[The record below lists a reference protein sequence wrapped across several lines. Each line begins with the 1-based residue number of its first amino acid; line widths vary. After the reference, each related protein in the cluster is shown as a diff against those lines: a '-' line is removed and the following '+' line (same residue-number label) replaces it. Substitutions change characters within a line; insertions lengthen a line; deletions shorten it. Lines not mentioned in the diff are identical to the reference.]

1 MKKIIPAL
9 IFTAA
14 AAGATA
20 IYIKKKLFDNNKV
33 KLIEL
38 EFQQDEDNPDSSEV
52 HQQDEVLVEVNVL
65 PQHETKV
72 EANVEQNENVELASD
87 NEEVDSIQDEESV
100 EQNENVELAS
110 NNEEVN
116 SIQEEESVEQSEN
129 VEFVSD
135 NEEVDTIQ
143 DEETV
148 DDVQNEEIE
157 DVEQSEEV
165 QDGLLTEE
173 EIVEEIEP
181 VISDEEL
188 SEIEQIVDQF
198 VTQQQSEKTES
209 IADDH
214 LSFQEDQVD
223 TVAQIDDITTEID
236 QIIGDI
242 INQDETSNETLG
254 QDEIETIVDENTID
268 DLISNLEEQKANQQ
282 AMDDIEQLIE
292 DEVKSID
299 ESEMSDDELIEKF
312 SKQYPAV
319 SQKRISLILTT
330 IDRMLDAV
338 GKCDYITLQHFIEF
352 EDEKQKESF
361 SKISSTVGYET
372 EPSRKNKELILSAIV
387 INNRLT
393 IAHTILSLSDNAAD
407 YHGNYNGWA
416 VKSTE

>member
-38 EFQQDEDNPDSSEV
+38 EFQQDEDNPGSTEV

-72 EANVEQNENVELASD
+72 EESVEQNENVELASD
-87 NEEVDSIQDEESV
+87 NEKVDSIQDEETV
-100 EQNENVELAS
+100 D
-110 NNEEVN
+110 
-116 SIQEEESVEQSEN
+116 QSEN

-135 NEEVDTIQ
+135 NEEVDSVQ

-157 DVEQSEEV
+157 DEEV

-242 INQDETSNETLG
+242 INQDETSNEALG

-352 EDEKQKESF
+352 EDDGR
-361 SKISSTVGYET
+361 I
-372 EPSRKNKELILSAIV
+372 
-387 INNRLT
+387 
-393 IAHTILSLSDNAAD
+393 
-407 YHGNYNGWA
+407 
-416 VKSTE
+416 

>member
-38 EFQQDEDNPDSSEV
+38 EFQQDEDIPDSTEV

-72 EANVEQNENVELASD
+72 EETVEQNENVELASD
-87 NEEVDSIQDEESV
+87 NEEVNSIQDEET
-100 EQNENVELAS
+100 
-110 NNEEVN
+110 
-116 SIQEEESVEQSEN
+116 VEQSEN

-135 NEEVDTIQ
+135 NEEVDSIQEEESVEQSEKVEFVSDNEEVDSIQ

-157 DVEQSEEV
+157 DEDV

-242 INQDETSNETLG
+242 INQDETSNEALG

-361 SKISSTVGYET
+361 SQISSTVGYET

>member
-38 EFQQDEDNPDSSEV
+38 EFQQDEDNPGSTEV

-72 EANVEQNENVELASD
+72 EESVEQNENVELASDNEKVDSIQDEETVEQSENVELASD
-87 NEEVDSIQDEESV
+87 NEEVDSIQDEE
-100 EQNENVELAS
+100 
-110 NNEEVN
+110 
-116 SIQEEESVEQSEN
+116 
-129 VEFVSD
+129 
-135 NEEVDTIQ
+135 
-143 DEETV
+143 TV

-157 DVEQSEEV
+157 DAEV

-254 QDEIETIVDENTID
+254 QDEIETVVDENTID

-361 SKISSTVGYET
+361 SQISSTVGYEM

>member
-72 EANVEQNENVELASD
+72 EETAEQNENVELASD
-87 NEEVDSIQDEESV
+87 NEEVDSIQDEET
-100 EQNENVELAS
+100 
-110 NNEEVN
+110 
-116 SIQEEESVEQSEN
+116 VEQSEN
-129 VEFVSD
+129 VEFASD
-135 NEEVDTIQ
+135 NEEVDSIQ

-361 SKISSTVGYET
+361 SQISSTVGYET

>member
-38 EFQQDEDNPDSSEV
+38 EFQQDEDIPDSTEV

-72 EANVEQNENVELASD
+72 EETVEQNENVELASD
-87 NEEVDSIQDEESV
+87 TEEVD
-100 EQNENVELAS
+100 
-110 NNEEVN
+110 
-116 SIQEEESVEQSEN
+116 SIQEEESVEQSEK

-135 NEEVDTIQ
+135 DEEVDSIQ

-157 DVEQSEEV
+157 DEDV

-242 INQDETSNETLG
+242 INQDETSNETLC
-254 QDEIETIVDENTID
+254 QDEIETVVDENTID

-361 SKISSTVGYET
+361 SQISSTVGYEM

>member
-38 EFQQDEDNPDSSEV
+38 EFQQDEDNPGSTEV

-72 EANVEQNENVELASD
+72 EESVEQNENVELASD
-87 NEEVDSIQDEESV
+87 NEKVDSIQDEETV

-110 NNEEVN
+110 DTEEVD

-135 NEEVDTIQ
+135 NEEVDSIQ

-157 DVEQSEEV
+157 DEEV

-188 SEIEQIVDQF
+188 SEIEQIDDQI
-198 VTQQQSEKTES
+198 VTQQQSEKTENVT
-209 IADDH
+209 DDH

-242 INQDETSNETLG
+242 INQDETSNEALG

-361 SKISSTVGYET
+361 SQISSTVGYEM

>member
-72 EANVEQNENVELASD
+72 EANVEQNENVELAS
-87 NEEVDSIQDEESV
+87 
-100 EQNENVELAS
+100 

-135 NEEVDTIQ
+135 NEEVDSIQ

-148 DDVQNEEIE
+148 DDVQNDEIE
-157 DVEQSEEV
+157 DAEV
-165 QDGLLTEE
+165 QDGLLTE
-173 EIVEEIEP
+173 EEIEP

>member
-38 EFQQDEDNPDSSEV
+38 EFQQDEDNPGSTEV

-72 EANVEQNENVELASD
+72 EETVEQNENVELASD
-87 NEEVDSIQDEESV
+87 NEEVNSIQDEET
-100 EQNENVELAS
+100 
-110 NNEEVN
+110 
-116 SIQEEESVEQSEN
+116 VEQSEN

-135 NEEVDTIQ
+135 NEEVDSIQEEESVEQSEKVEFVSDNEEVDSIQ

-157 DVEQSEEV
+157 DEEV

-198 VTQQQSEKTES
+198 VTQQQSEKTENVT
-209 IADDH
+209 DDH

-242 INQDETSNETLG
+242 INQDETSNEALG

-361 SKISSTVGYET
+361 SQISSTVGYEM

>member
-38 EFQQDEDNPDSSEV
+38 EFQQDEDNPGSTEV
-52 HQQDEVLVEVNVL
+52 QQQDEVLVEVNVL

-72 EANVEQNENVELASD
+72 EETVEQNENVELASD
-87 NEEVDSIQDEESV
+87 NEEVNSIQDEET
-100 EQNENVELAS
+100 
-110 NNEEVN
+110 
-116 SIQEEESVEQSEN
+116 VEQSEN

-135 NEEVDTIQ
+135 NEEVDSIQ

-157 DVEQSEEV
+157 DEDV

-198 VTQQQSEKTES
+198 VAQQQSEKTES

-361 SKISSTVGYET
+361 SQISSTVGYET

>member
-38 EFQQDEDNPDSSEV
+38 EFQQDEDNPGSTEV

-65 PQHETKV
+65 PQHEIKV
-72 EANVEQNENVELASD
+72 EETVEQNENVELASD
-87 NEEVDSIQDEESV
+87 NEEVNSIQDEET
-100 EQNENVELAS
+100 
-110 NNEEVN
+110 
-116 SIQEEESVEQSEN
+116 VEQSEN

-135 NEEVDTIQ
+135 NEEVDSIQEEESVEQSEKVEFVSDNEEVDSIQ

-157 DVEQSEEV
+157 DEDV

-254 QDEIETIVDENTID
+254 QDEIETVVDENTID

-361 SKISSTVGYET
+361 SQISSTVGYEM

>member
-38 EFQQDEDNPDSSEV
+38 EFQQDEDNPGSTEV

-65 PQHETKV
+65 PQHEIKV
-72 EANVEQNENVELASD
+72 EETVEQNENVELASD
-87 NEEVDSIQDEESV
+87 NEEVNSIQDEET
-100 EQNENVELAS
+100 
-110 NNEEVN
+110 
-116 SIQEEESVEQSEN
+116 VEQSEN

-135 NEEVDTIQ
+135 NEEVDSVQ

-157 DVEQSEEV
+157 VEEV

-198 VTQQQSEKTES
+198 VTQQQSEKTENVT
-209 IADDH
+209 DDH

-242 INQDETSNETLG
+242 INQDETSNEALG

-361 SKISSTVGYET
+361 SQISSTVGYEM

>member
-38 EFQQDEDNPDSSEV
+38 EFQQDEDIPDSTEV

-72 EANVEQNENVELASD
+72 EETVEQNENVELASD
-87 NEEVDSIQDEESV
+87 NEEVNSIQDEETV
-100 EQNENVELAS
+100 EQSENVEFVS
-110 NNEEVN
+110 DNEEVD

-135 NEEVDTIQ
+135 NEEVDSIQ

-157 DVEQSEEV
+157 DEEV

-242 INQDETSNETLG
+242 INQDETSNEALG

-361 SKISSTVGYET
+361 SQISSTVGYET

>member
-38 EFQQDEDNPDSSEV
+38 EFQQDEDNPGSTEV
-52 HQQDEVLVEVNVL
+52 QQQDEVLVEVNVL
-65 PQHETKV
+65 PQHETKI
-72 EANVEQNENVELASD
+72 EETVEQNENVELASD
-87 NEEVDSIQDEESV
+87 
-100 EQNENVELAS
+100 
-110 NNEEVN
+110 NEEVN

-157 DVEQSEEV
+157 DEDV

-361 SKISSTVGYET
+361 SQISSTVGYET

>member
-38 EFQQDEDNPDSSEV
+38 EFQQDEENPGSTEV
-52 HQQDEVLVEVNVL
+52 QQQDEVLVEVNVL

-72 EANVEQNENVELASD
+72 EETVEQNENVELASD
-87 NEEVDSIQDEESV
+87 NEKVDS
-100 EQNENVELAS
+100 
-110 NNEEVN
+110 
-116 SIQEEESVEQSEN
+116 
-129 VEFVSD
+129 
-135 NEEVDTIQ
+135 IQ

-157 DVEQSEEV
+157 DVEQIEEV

-282 AMDDIEQLIE
+282 AMDDI
-292 DEVKSID
+292 
-299 ESEMSDDELIEKF
+299 
-312 SKQYPAV
+312 
-319 SQKRISLILTT
+319 
-330 IDRMLDAV
+330 
-338 GKCDYITLQHFIEF
+338 
-352 EDEKQKESF
+352 
-361 SKISSTVGYET
+361 
-372 EPSRKNKELILSAIV
+372 
-387 INNRLT
+387 
-393 IAHTILSLSDNAAD
+393 
-407 YHGNYNGWA
+407 
-416 VKSTE
+416 

>member
-38 EFQQDEDNPDSSEV
+38 EFQQDEDNPNSTEV
-52 HQQDEVLVEVNVL
+52 QQQDEVLVEVNVL
-65 PQHETKV
+65 PQHETKI
-72 EANVEQNENVELASD
+72 EETVEQNENVELASD
-87 NEEVDSIQDEESV
+87 NEKVDSIQDEETV
-100 EQNENVELAS
+100 EQSENVELAS
-110 NNEEVN
+110 DNEEVN

-135 NEEVDTIQ
+135 NEEVDSIQ

-157 DVEQSEEV
+157 DAEV

-361 SKISSTVGYET
+361 SQISSTVGYEM

>member
-38 EFQQDEDNPDSSEV
+38 EFQQDEDNPGSTEV
-52 HQQDEVLVEVNVL
+52 QQQDEVLVEVNVL

-72 EANVEQNENVELASD
+72 EETVEQSDNVELASD
-87 NEEVDSIQDEESV
+87 NEEV
-100 EQNENVELAS
+100 
-110 NNEEVN
+110 N
-116 SIQEEESVEQSEN
+116 SIQEESVEQSEK

-135 NEEVDTIQ
+135 NEEVDSVQ

-148 DDVQNEEIE
+148 DDLQNEEIE
-157 DVEQSEEV
+157 DEDV

-242 INQDETSNETLG
+242 INQDETSNETLS

-361 SKISSTVGYET
+361 SQISSTVGYET

>member
-38 EFQQDEDNPDSSEV
+38 EFQQDEDNPGSTEV

-65 PQHETKV
+65 PQHEIKV
-72 EANVEQNENVELASD
+72 EETVEQNENVELASD
-87 NEEVDSIQDEESV
+87 NEKVDSIQDEETV

-110 NNEEVN
+110 DTEEVD

-135 NEEVDTIQ
+135 NEEVDSIQ

-157 DVEQSEEV
+157 DEEV

-242 INQDETSNETLG
+242 INQDETSNEALG

-361 SKISSTVGYET
+361 SQISSTVGYEM

>member
-38 EFQQDEDNPDSSEV
+38 EFQQDEDNPGSTEV

-65 PQHETKV
+65 PQHETKI
-72 EANVEQNENVELASD
+72 EANVEQSENVELASD
-87 NEEVDSIQDEESV
+87 
-100 EQNENVELAS
+100 
-110 NNEEVN
+110 NEEVN

-135 NEEVDTIQ
+135 NEEVDSIQ

-157 DVEQSEEV
+157 DEDV

-198 VTQQQSEKTES
+198 VAQQQSEKTES

-361 SKISSTVGYET
+361 SQISSTVGYET

>member
-38 EFQQDEDNPDSSEV
+38 EFQQDEDIPDSTEV

-72 EANVEQNENVELASD
+72 EESVEQNENVELASD
-87 NEEVDSIQDEESV
+87 NEEVDSIQDEET
-100 EQNENVELAS
+100 
-110 NNEEVN
+110 
-116 SIQEEESVEQSEN
+116 VEQSEN
-129 VEFVSD
+129 VEFASD
-135 NEEVDTIQ
+135 NEEVDSIQ

-157 DVEQSEEV
+157 DEDV

-214 LSFQEDQVD
+214 LSLQENQVD

-361 SKISSTVGYET
+361 SQISSTVGYET

>member
-38 EFQQDEDNPDSSEV
+38 EFQQDEDNPGSTEV

-65 PQHETKV
+65 PQHETKI
-72 EANVEQNENVELASD
+72 EETVEQNENVELASD
-87 NEEVDSIQDEESV
+87 NEKVDSIQDEETV

-110 NNEEVN
+110 DTEEVD

-135 NEEVDTIQ
+135 NEEVDSIQ

-157 DVEQSEEV
+157 DEEV

-254 QDEIETIVDENTID
+254 QDEIETVVDENTID

-361 SKISSTVGYET
+361 SQISSTVGYET

>member
-38 EFQQDEDNPDSSEV
+38 EFQQDEENPDSTEV

-65 PQHETKV
+65 PQHETKIEETV
-72 EANVEQNENVELASD
+72 KQNENVELASD
-87 NEEVDSIQDEESV
+87 NEKVDSIQDEETV
-100 EQNENVELAS
+100 EQSENVELAS
-110 NNEEVN
+110 DNEEVN

-135 NEEVDTIQ
+135 NEEVDSIQ

-157 DVEQSEEV
+157 DAEV
-165 QDGLLTEE
+165 QDGLLTGE

-198 VTQQQSEKTES
+198 VTQQQSEKTENVT
-209 IADDH
+209 DDH

-361 SKISSTVGYET
+361 SQISSTVGYET

>member
-38 EFQQDEDNPDSSEV
+38 EFQQDEDIPDSTEV

-72 EANVEQNENVELASD
+72 EESVEQNENVELASD
-87 NEEVDSIQDEESV
+87 NEKVDSIQDEETV

-110 NNEEVN
+110 DTEEVD

-135 NEEVDTIQ
+135 NEEVDSIQ

-157 DVEQSEEV
+157 DEEV

-242 INQDETSNETLG
+242 INQDETSNEALG

-361 SKISSTVGYET
+361 SQISSTVGYEM

>member
-38 EFQQDEDNPDSSEV
+38 EFQQDEDNPGSTEV
-52 HQQDEVLVEVNVL
+52 QQQDEVLVEVNVL

-72 EANVEQNENVELASD
+72 EETVEQNENVELASD
-87 NEEVDSIQDEESV
+87 TEEVDSIQDEET
-100 EQNENVELAS
+100 
-110 NNEEVN
+110 
-116 SIQEEESVEQSEN
+116 VEQSEN

-135 NEEVDTIQ
+135 NEEVDSVQ
-143 DEETV
+143 DEDTV
-148 DDVQNEEIE
+148 DDLQNEEIE
-157 DVEQSEEV
+157 VEDV

-254 QDEIETIVDENTID
+254 QDEIETVVDENTID

-361 SKISSTVGYET
+361 SQISSTVGYET

>member
-38 EFQQDEDNPDSSEV
+38 EFQQDEDNPGSTEV

-65 PQHETKV
+65 PQHEIKV
-72 EANVEQNENVELASD
+72 EETVEQNENVELASD
-87 NEEVDSIQDEESV
+87 TEEVD
-100 EQNENVELAS
+100 
-110 NNEEVN
+110 

-135 NEEVDTIQ
+135 NEEVDSVQ

-157 DVEQSEEV
+157 VEEV

-198 VTQQQSEKTES
+198 VTQQQSEKTENVT
-209 IADDH
+209 DDH

-242 INQDETSNETLG
+242 INQDETSNETLS

-361 SKISSTVGYET
+361 SQISSTVGYEM

>member
-38 EFQQDEDNPDSSEV
+38 EFQQDEDNPGSTEV

-72 EANVEQNENVELASD
+72 EETVEQNENVELASD
-87 NEEVDSIQDEESV
+87 NEEVNSIQDEETV
-100 EQNENVELAS
+100 EQSENVEFVS
-110 NNEEVN
+110 DNEEVD

-135 NEEVDTIQ
+135 NEEVDSIQ

-157 DVEQSEEV
+157 DEEV

-242 INQDETSNETLG
+242 INQDETSNEALG

-361 SKISSTVGYET
+361 SQISSTVGYET

>member
-38 EFQQDEDNPDSSEV
+38 EFQQDEDNPGSTEV

-65 PQHETKV
+65 PQHETKI
-72 EANVEQNENVELASD
+72 EANVEQSENVELASD
-87 NEEVDSIQDEESV
+87 
-100 EQNENVELAS
+100 
-110 NNEEVN
+110 NEEVN

-135 NEEVDTIQ
+135 NEEVDSIQ

-157 DVEQSEEV
+157 DENV

-198 VTQQQSEKTES
+198 VAQQQSEKTES

-361 SKISSTVGYET
+361 SQISSTVGYET

>member
-38 EFQQDEDNPDSSEV
+38 EFQQDEDNPGSTEV

-72 EANVEQNENVELASD
+72 EESVEQNENVELASD
-87 NEEVDSIQDEESV
+87 NEKVDSIQDEETV

-110 NNEEVN
+110 DTEEVD

-135 NEEVDTIQ
+135 NEEVDSIQ

-157 DVEQSEEV
+157 DEEV

-254 QDEIETIVDENTID
+254 QDEIETVVDENTID

-361 SKISSTVGYET
+361 SQISSTVGYEM

>member
-38 EFQQDEDNPDSSEV
+38 EFQQDEENPGSTEV

-72 EANVEQNENVELASD
+72 EDTVEQNENVELASD
-87 NEEVDSIQDEESV
+87 
-100 EQNENVELAS
+100 
-110 NNEEVN
+110 NEEVN

-135 NEEVDTIQ
+135 NEEVDSIQ

-157 DVEQSEEV
+157 DEDV

-198 VTQQQSEKTES
+198 VTQQQSEKIES
-209 IADDH
+209 NADDH
-214 LSFQEDQVD
+214 LSLQEDQVD

-361 SKISSTVGYET
+361 SQISSTVGYET

>member
-38 EFQQDEDNPDSSEV
+38 EFQQDEDIPDSTEV

-72 EANVEQNENVELASD
+72 EETVEQNENVELASD
-87 NEEVDSIQDEESV
+87 NEEVDSIQDEET
-100 EQNENVELAS
+100 
-110 NNEEVN
+110 
-116 SIQEEESVEQSEN
+116 VEQSEN

-135 NEEVDTIQ
+135 NEEVDSIQEEESVEQSEKVEFVSDNEEVDSIQ

-157 DVEQSEEV
+157 DEEV

-198 VTQQQSEKTES
+198 VTQQQSEKTENVT
-209 IADDH
+209 DDH

-242 INQDETSNETLG
+242 INQDETSNEALG

-361 SKISSTVGYET
+361 SQISSTVGYET

>member
-38 EFQQDEDNPDSSEV
+38 EFQQDEDNPGSTEV
-52 HQQDEVLVEVNVL
+52 QQQDEVLVEVNVL
-65 PQHETKV
+65 PQHETKI
-72 EANVEQNENVELASD
+72 EETVEQNENVELASD
-87 NEEVDSIQDEESV
+87 NEEVDSIQDEE
-100 EQNENVELAS
+100 
-110 NNEEVN
+110 
-116 SIQEEESVEQSEN
+116 
-129 VEFVSD
+129 
-135 NEEVDTIQ
+135 
-143 DEETV
+143 TV

-157 DVEQSEEV
+157 DEDV

-214 LSFQEDQVD
+214 LSLQENQVD

-361 SKISSTVGYET
+361 SQISSTVGYET

>member
-38 EFQQDEDNPDSSEV
+38 EFQQDEDNPGSTEV

-72 EANVEQNENVELASD
+72 EETVEQNENVELASD
-87 NEEVDSIQDEESV
+87 NEEVNSIQDEETV
-100 EQNENVELAS
+100 EQSENVEFVS
-110 NNEEVN
+110 DNEEVD

-135 NEEVDTIQ
+135 NEEVDSIQ

-157 DVEQSEEV
+157 DEEV

-242 INQDETSNETLG
+242 INQDETSNEALG

-361 SKISSTVGYET
+361 SQISSTVGYEM

>member
-38 EFQQDEDNPDSSEV
+38 EFQQDEDIPDSTEV

-72 EANVEQNENVELASD
+72 EETVEQNENVELASD
-87 NEEVDSIQDEESV
+87 NEEVDSIQDEETV
-100 EQNENVELAS
+100 EQSENVEFVS
-110 NNEEVN
+110 DNEEVD

-135 NEEVDTIQ
+135 NEEVDSIQ

-157 DVEQSEEV
+157 VEEV

-242 INQDETSNETLG
+242 INQDETSNETLS

-361 SKISSTVGYET
+361 SQISSTVGYEM

>member
-38 EFQQDEDNPDSSEV
+38 EFQQDEDNPNSTEV
-52 HQQDEVLVEVNVL
+52 QQQDEVLVEVNVL
-65 PQHETKV
+65 PQHETKI
-72 EANVEQNENVELASD
+72 EETVEQNENVELASD
-87 NEEVDSIQDEESV
+87 NEKVDSIQDEETV
-100 EQNENVELAS
+100 EQSENVELAS
-110 NNEEVN
+110 DNEEVN

-135 NEEVDTIQ
+135 NEEVDSIQ

-157 DVEQSEEV
+157 DEEV

-361 SKISSTVGYET
+361 SQISSTVGYET
-372 EPSRKNKELILSAIV
+372 EPSRKSKELILSAIV

>member
-38 EFQQDEDNPDSSEV
+38 EFQQDEDNPGSTEV

-72 EANVEQNENVELASD
+72 EESVEQNENVELASD
-87 NEEVDSIQDEESV
+87 NEKVDSIQDEET
-100 EQNENVELAS
+100 
-110 NNEEVN
+110 
-116 SIQEEESVEQSEN
+116 VEQSEN

-135 NEEVDTIQ
+135 NEEVDSIQEEESVEQSEKVEFVSDNEEVDSIQ

-157 DVEQSEEV
+157 DEDV

-242 INQDETSNETLG
+242 INQDETSNEALG

-361 SKISSTVGYET
+361 SQISSTVGYEM

>member
-38 EFQQDEDNPDSSEV
+38 EFQQDEDNPGSTEV

-72 EANVEQNENVELASD
+72 EESVEQNENVELASD
-87 NEEVDSIQDEESV
+87 NEKVDSIQDEET
-100 EQNENVELAS
+100 
-110 NNEEVN
+110 
-116 SIQEEESVEQSEN
+116 VEQSEN

-135 NEEVDTIQ
+135 NEEVDSIQEEESVEQSEKVEFVSDNEEVDSIQ

-157 DVEQSEEV
+157 DEDA

-254 QDEIETIVDENTID
+254 QDEIETVVDENTID

-361 SKISSTVGYET
+361 SQISSTVGYEM

>member
-38 EFQQDEDNPDSSEV
+38 EFQQDEKQPDSTEV

-72 EANVEQNENVELASD
+72 EESVEQNENVELASD
-87 NEEVDSIQDEESV
+87 NEEVDSIQDEET
-100 EQNENVELAS
+100 
-110 NNEEVN
+110 
-116 SIQEEESVEQSEN
+116 VEQSEK
-129 VEFVSD
+129 VELVSD
-135 NEEVDTIQ
+135 NEEVDSIQ

-157 DVEQSEEV
+157 DEDV

-214 LSFQEDQVD
+214 LSLQEDQVD

-242 INQDETSNETLG
+242 INQDETSNETLN
-254 QDEIETIVDENTID
+254 QDEMETIFDENTID

-338 GKCDYITLQHFIEF
+338 GKCDYITLQHFVEF

-361 SKISSTVGYET
+361 SQISSTVGYET

-387 INNRLT
+387 INN
-393 IAHTILSLSDNAAD
+393 
-407 YHGNYNGWA
+407 
-416 VKSTE
+416 K

>member
-38 EFQQDEDNPDSSEV
+38 EFQQDEDNPGSTEV
-52 HQQDEVLVEVNVL
+52 QQQDEVLVEVNVL

-72 EANVEQNENVELASD
+72 EETVEQNENVELASD
-87 NEEVDSIQDEESV
+87 NEKVDSIQDEETV
-100 EQNENVELAS
+100 EQNENVEL
-110 NNEEVN
+110 
-116 SIQEEESVEQSEN
+116 
-129 VEFVSD
+129 VSD
-135 NEEVDTIQ
+135 TEEVDSIQ

-157 DVEQSEEV
+157 DEDV

-198 VTQQQSEKTES
+198 VTQQQSEKTENVT
-209 IADDH
+209 DDH

-242 INQDETSNETLG
+242 INQDETSNEALG

-361 SKISSTVGYET
+361 SQISSTVGYET

>member
-38 EFQQDEDNPDSSEV
+38 EFQQDEDNPGSTEV

-72 EANVEQNENVELASD
+72 EESVEQNENVELASD
-87 NEEVDSIQDEESV
+87 NEKVDSIQDEETV

-110 NNEEVN
+110 DTEEVD

-135 NEEVDTIQ
+135 NEEVDSIQ

-157 DVEQSEEV
+157 DEEV

-198 VTQQQSEKTES
+198 VTQQQSEKTENVT
-209 IADDH
+209 DDH

-242 INQDETSNETLG
+242 IN

-361 SKISSTVGYET
+361 SQISSTVGYEM

>member
-38 EFQQDEDNPDSSEV
+38 EFQQDEDNPNSTEV
-52 HQQDEVLVEVNVL
+52 QQQDEVLVEVNVL
-65 PQHETKV
+65 PQHETKI
-72 EANVEQNENVELASD
+72 EETVEQNENVELASD
-87 NEEVDSIQDEESV
+87 NEKEDSIQDEETV
-100 EQNENVELAS
+100 EQSENVELAS
-110 NNEEVN
+110 DNEEVN
-116 SIQEEESVEQSEN
+116 SIQEEETVEQSEN
-129 VEFVSD
+129 VEFASD
-135 NEEVDTIQ
+135 NEEVDSIQ

-157 DVEQSEEV
+157 DEDV

-214 LSFQEDQVD
+214 LSLQENQVD

-361 SKISSTVGYET
+361 SQISSTVGYET

>member
-38 EFQQDEDNPDSSEV
+38 EFQQDEDNPGSTEV

-72 EANVEQNENVELASD
+72 EESVEQNENVELASD
-87 NEEVDSIQDEESV
+87 NEKVDSIQDEETV

-110 NNEEVN
+110 DTEEVD
-116 SIQEEESVEQSEN
+116 SIQDEETVEQSEN

-135 NEEVDTIQ
+135 NEEVDSIQ
-143 DEETV
+143 NEETV

-157 DVEQSEEV
+157 DEDV

-361 SKISSTVGYET
+361 SQISSTVGYEM